1 MDAVS
6 DQVLDGY
13 RLIRFLGRGGFGE
26 VWLCRSEAMG
36 DYRALKIISTTSP
49 EHLRK
54 EYDSLLQYRNASAQL
69 RTPHLLPIEHVN
81 LVADGLFYV
90 MPLADGIG
98 ASDPDDPAWTPLT
111 LAQMIFLRMEQSTWF
126 SSEEVIGIIQP
137 ILQALQTLS
146 DAGLVHRDVKPENIM
161 FFGGKPCLGDISLLG
176 VDAHAITQRG
186 TPGYVTPSWYVDGL
200 PDMYGVAATLYHL
213 LTGNAPDK
221 MGRTAF
227 LWPPKGEKSLTPPER
242 SIWSHLHKVIRR
254 ACEEKPSER
263 YLHFQAMADALT
275 DVAGPNA
282 LNNRLS
288 NTTKNRFT
296 TYALSIA
303 TVVFVLLTSVV
314 VYQHH
319 FSQTAAEGEKQ
330 NKQHSASDQQTVIPE
345 KVNDSVA
352 PKPRTPRFIDMRGH
366 FRSSRER
373 VIAVLPYA
381 LATPRYTS
389 DQLDQAFAARL
400 EVKAISQAYVSRDY
414 EKCLQLIEKR
424 IVGNPEFCENT
435 CFTLL
440 KALVLKHLN
449 QSQELENL
457 MKIIETRPAII
468 DPSAIHA
475 VVTFLEP
482 LGYITYAERL
492 INNTMNDLAKDSK
505 TSERIEL
512 YHQRARCRILSGNHA
527 GALADERA
535 ALELPPEGPTNNP
548 TLKKQTYQRHLNT
561 IVRNWELLEQEFPTY
576 AAYLAANGY
585 PDPMPDFTNYD
596 AED

>member
-1 MDAVS
+1 MNAVS
-6 DQVLDGY
+6 GQVLDGY
-13 RLIRFLGRGGFGE
+13 RLIRFLGCGGFGE

-49 EHLRK
+49 DHLRK
-54 EYDSLLQYRNASAQL
+54 EYDSLLQYRKSSVQL

-81 LVADGLFYV
+81 LMADGLFYI

-98 ASDPDDPAWTPLT
+98 ADDPADPEWMPLT
-111 LAQMIFLRMEQSTWF
+111 LAQMTYLRMEQSSWF
-126 SSEEVIGIIQP
+126 TSEDIIVIIKPII
-137 ILQALQTLS
+137 QALQILS
-146 DAGLVHRDVKPENIM
+146 DAGLVHRDVKPENIL
-161 FFGGKPCLGDISLLG
+161 FFEGKPCLGDISLLG
-176 VDAHAITQRG
+176 VDSHTITKRG

-221 MGRTAF
+221 MGRSNF
-227 LWPPKGEKSLTPPER
+227 FWPPQGEASLTAQER
-242 SIWSHLHKVIRR
+242 SVWSHLHKVIRR

-263 YLHFQAMADALT
+263 YLDFQAMADSLT
-275 DVAGPNA
+275 DLSGPNS
-282 LNNRLS
+282 LRSRLPS
-288 NTTKNRFT
+288 STKNPFKNYVFGIIAVILVLVPSVVIIQHNFSR
-296 TYALSIA
+296 A
-303 TVVFVLLTSVV
+303 TVADKKQENQIIVPDVKKLLP
-314 VYQHH
+314 
-319 FSQTAAEGEKQ
+319 
-330 NKQHSASDQQTVIPE
+330 DQA
-345 KVNDSVA
+345 NDSVA

-381 LATPRYTS
+381 LATPRYSS

-475 VVTFLEP
+475 VVTFLES

-492 INNTMNDLAKDSK
+492 INNTMNDLPKDSK

-585 PDPMPDFTNYD
+585 PDPMPDFTNYA

>member
-1 MDAVS
+1 
-6 DQVLDGY
+6 
-13 RLIRFLGRGGFGE
+13 
-26 VWLCRSEAMG
+26 
-36 DYRALKIISTTSP
+36 
-49 EHLRK
+49 
-54 EYDSLLQYRNASAQL
+54 
-69 RTPHLLPIEHVN
+69 
-81 LVADGLFYV
+81 
-90 MPLADGIG
+90 
-98 ASDPDDPAWTPLT
+98 
-111 LAQMIFLRMEQSTWF
+111 
-126 SSEEVIGIIQP
+126 
-137 ILQALQTLS
+137 
-146 DAGLVHRDVKPENIM
+146 
-161 FFGGKPCLGDISLLG
+161 
-176 VDAHAITQRG
+176 
-186 TPGYVTPSWYVDGL
+186 
-200 PDMYGVAATLYHL
+200 
-213 LTGNAPDK
+213 
-221 MGRTAF
+221 
-227 LWPPKGEKSLTPPER
+227 
-242 SIWSHLHKVIRR
+242 
-254 ACEEKPSER
+254 
-263 YLHFQAMADALT
+263 
-275 DVAGPNA
+275 
-282 LNNRLS
+282 
-288 NTTKNRFT
+288 
-296 TYALSIA
+296 
-303 TVVFVLLTSVV
+303 
-314 VYQHH
+314 
-319 FSQTAAEGEKQ
+319 
-330 NKQHSASDQQTVIPE
+330 
-345 KVNDSVA
+345 
-352 PKPRTPRFIDMRGH
+352 
-366 FRSSRER
+366 

-475 VVTFLEP
+475 VVTFLES

-492 INNTMNDLAKDSK
+492 INNTMNDLPKDSK

-561 IVRNWELLEQEFPTY
+561 IVKDWELLEQEFPTY
-576 AAYLAANGY
+576 ADYLAANGY
-585 PDPMPDFTNYD
+585 PDPMPDFTNYA

>member
-26 VWLCRSEAMG
+26 VWLCRSEAIG

-81 LVADGLFYV
+81 LVADCLFYV

-98 ASDPDDPAWTPLT
+98 AIDPADPAWTPLT
-111 LAQMIFLRMEQSTWF
+111 LAQMIFLRMEQSPWF

-176 VDAHAITQRG
+176 VDAHNITQRG
-186 TPGYVTPSWYVDGL
+186 TPGYVTPSWYVGGL

-282 LNNRLS
+282 LNHRLP

-475 VVTFLEP
+475 VVTFLES

-492 INNTMNDLAKDSK
+492 INNTMNDLPKDAK

-561 IVRNWELLEQEFPTY
+561 IVKDWELLEQEFPTY

-585 PDPMPDFTNYD
+585 PDPMPDFTNYA